1 MIHSVP
7 DTLATIPVAEIEA
20 ARARLDG
27 IALRTPLVRLGV
39 PDSAPRI
46 LLKLENLQPIGSFK
60 LRGAANAMAIAGPA
74 ALADGVYTASAGN
87 MAQGLA
93 WSARQLGVRC
103 RVVVPET
110 APQTKICLLYTSPSP
125 RDGLLS
131 RMPSSA

>member
-74 ALADGVYTASAGN
+74 ALAEACTRQAPGTWPRGSPGAPGNSACVVAS
-87 MAQGLA
+87 
-93 WSARQLGVRC
+93 SSRR
-103 RVVVPET
+103 RRRRRR
-110 APQTKICLLYTSPSP
+110 SP
-125 RDGLLS
+125 
-131 RMPSSA
+131 